1 MLTKIVITITK
12 KTILYIWY
20 NRKDYLKE
28 KKAIMEKIEKQK
40 PIKHV
45 ERIQKI
51 DYINLILYSINI
63 NNFKYK

>member
-1 MLTKIVITITK
+1 MLTEIVITITK

-28 KKAIMEKIEKQK
+28 KKAIVEKIEKQK

-45 ERIQKI
+45 ERI
-51 DYINLILYSINI
+51 
-63 NNFKYK
+63 